1 VISVP
6 QLKLPVGKEER
17 WLIFKYPV
25 LQGRLVCTVS
35 NSGVFLDNREASEGL
50 SPRVVRI
57 SFTLDN
63 LAKFLLATIFLHA
76 GVEGCLSSCLGLSF
90 PFCLYKK

>member
-63 LAKFLLATIFLHA
+63 LAKILAGNHFPLCWGG
-76 GVEGCLSSCLGLSF
+76 GVSLKVSRPFLSF
-90 PFCLYKK
+90 LSL